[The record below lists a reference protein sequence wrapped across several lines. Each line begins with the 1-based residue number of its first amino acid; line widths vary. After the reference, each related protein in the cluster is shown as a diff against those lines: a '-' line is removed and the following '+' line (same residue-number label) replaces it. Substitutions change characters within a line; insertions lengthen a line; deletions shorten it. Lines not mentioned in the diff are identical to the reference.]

1 MKIHTFNRLT
11 EKSTFPFY
19 KNIKSANFGLVH
31 LINLMGPD
39 VTYVE
44 TGVFKGDSLCHIVQ
58 RCPFIKTAIGIDQY
72 KAYVD
77 DFESKK
83 VSGTYNQD
91 LVDKIKQ
98 ICLNNILASGF
109 KNKIQVIEEHTRVA
123 VDNFEDNSIDFLFLD
138 SYCSAK
144 DVEEEL
150 ERWYN
155 KVKINGYFAGHDWP
169 YEGVH
174 RSVKEF
180 RSKYDIQSPL
190 SVMGAEWVWLK
201 KENI

>member
-1 MKIHTFNRLT
+1 MKIHTFNKLA
-11 EKSTFPFY
+11 EKKIYPFY
-19 KNIKSANFGLVH
+19 KNIKSANFGLPH

-58 RCPFIKTAIGIDQY
+58 RCKGIKMAIGIDQY
-72 KAYVD
+72 KAYTD
-77 DFESKK
+77 DFEFRKDA
-83 VSGTYNQD
+83 TYDQIS
-91 LVDKIKQ
+91 VDRAKWACI
-98 ICLNNILASGF
+98 NNILASGS
-109 KNKIQVIEEHTRVA
+109 KDKMQIIEEHTSVA

-174 RSVKEF
+174 RSVTEF
-180 RSKYDIQSPL
+180 RLKYDIQSPL

-201 KENI
+201 EQNI